1 MTVMTEGNGG
11 RGKTMLT
18 SANRESAKQDWAKL
32 DSPKQ
37 DASRQESSRSLRA
50 LCKQTLIIPAVRKA
64 EHVDQAVAANGK
76 IVYLLT
82 GDLENSESMIQKI
95 LAADKLP
102 IVNLDLL
109 NGFSRDRYAVNYL
122 KRAGARGIISTHL
135 DPLRHALSI
144 GLYAVQRTLLLDS
157 GAMDTIT
164 HQLRN
169 SQVDALEVL
178 PAQVAPKM
186 LDRVRSLSLDLP
198 IVGGGLIQTMKEV
211 EDLLAAGLSAIST
224 SNPQMWI
231 R

>member
-1 MTVMTEGNGG
+1 MPEQAT
-11 RGKTMLT
+11 
-18 SANRESAKQDWAKL
+18 
-32 DSPKQ
+32 P
-37 DASRQESSRSLRA
+37 LRVFCQA
-50 LCKQTLIIPAVRKA
+50 TPIIPAIRKV
-64 EHVDQAVAANGK
+64 ELVDQATAAHGK

-82 GDLENSESMIQKI
+82 GDPENCESMIQRI
-95 LAADKLP
+95 LRADKLP

-122 KRAGARGIISTHL
+122 KRVGARGIISTHL

-144 GLYAVQRTLLLDS
+144 GLYAVQRTFLLDS

-164 HQLRN
+164 NQLTN

-178 PAQVAPKM
+178 PALVAPKIIG
-186 LDRVRSLSLDLP
+186 RVRSISP
-198 IVGGGLIQTMKEV
+198 NMPVVGGGLIQTLKEA
-211 EDLLAAGLSAIST
+211 EELLAQGLSAVSS